1 MSARPEDLP
10 PRPRRFTRRRLFK
23 YSALGLIALV
33 GAAALIAFLY
43 LRSEKFNRYLAI
55 EIEKALESYG
65 LRAEIEKVEPELG
78 SGAVTLRD
86 VKLFN
91 RQTDQLIA
99 TLGRARASFTIR
111 DRFAFRLRRE
121 IVLDRLEID
130 AVDLWVVFDDRGQ
143 SNFLGLRRPPPL
155 RRRVTF
161 DYSRLAGSLNMAAI
175 HFIDRKRDLQ
185 GDLRDLTGEARPIED
200 ADPPEVGVRLASG
213 KGAIVHN
220 GHKMAIE
227 SIEFIGRV
235 MESGAEIERL
245 KLQSPVAEMTAS
257 GRLDDWRSP
266 RYQLDARA
274 WAWLEDVFALFAPA
288 GTAPGAGRPVA
299 TATGIVPVGTLP
311 VAVATESAPGAAT
324 KFSLKGL
331 TSFNGRVEGE
341 GAQWSASGKAGA
353 DELAAYGVTFRD
365 AQVEGARLDSQDGRW
380 TFSTGQAR
388 ARSVGAAG
396 FEVTNATASNVKGAI
411 VKGQTRITSDKV
423 TAASIKFGKAG
434 KAWRN
439 EFSGVTLRDVSAV
452 YEPGKGKGQWTFS
465 SAMTQARSGVAGDI
479 EFTDASA
486 SKPKATLI
494 AGQWLIASDQATA
507 KRLKA
512 GETTFNGVKARDLS
526 AAFEPG
532 ASKGEWTFSIGQ
544 AQARSGVA
552 GGTDLTNA
560 SASNVKGTVA
570 GGRAQITSEQAK
582 VERARAG
589 QNEFNEI
596 TARDL
601 KANFGSDVNKGRWT
615 FSIGQTQARSGGAF
629 GVKFTAALVSNVSGT
644 VDGGRAQITSGQA
657 TFDHAETGQGA
668 FNGITLRDVT
678 ATLGS
683 GANEARGLIS
693 LRDGN
698 WDRVKLGQTTGR
710 FAANRD
716 AISLSGF
723 DSSAFGG
730 AATGDLTVELAP
742 DGVSKLRADF
752 TGLQTAELFALF
764 GAPPSQLAGSVT
776 GRADVTWPG
785 TNLRLISGDI
795 SARFDGQT
803 TSTPDVIPVS
813 GEIVA
818 RAQSGVFTFDR
829 FTLNTG
835 ASTLTATGRLALDGD
850 SDLRFSITSTRAE
863 ELLTILNSPGLAS
876 AEIERLIGAYEPHLF
891 GDFNFTG
898 TLTGKLDNPTIAGDL
913 QASSFGL
920 RDEIL
925 GAVRGRVLLSPTE
938 FRFEQG
944 SLTTDTG
951 GSARFSYAGP
961 RDAEAATGRLDI
973 TFERIAIDS
982 LLGGLGLPT
991 QQKLVTGEV
1000 SGEARLSG
1008 LPAAPRG
1015 DVNLKLVNG
1024 VVAGQRAESA
1034 TAVIRFDTQTA
1045 RIERV
1050 EARLP
1055 QGRFTAGGA
1064 INLRTNEYQFQ
1075 GEAQQLGL
1083 QRLAEAFE
1091 LGAARVSG
1099 VADATFQ
1106 VSGDFDDPGAFRIEL
1121 AAQARQV
1128 TISGRASGP
1137 VTLTARTA
1145 ADGRIDIEMA
1155 TEIAGRRQPI
1165 TASLEWRR
1173 PGRPI
1178 TIMAD
1183 LADFDIALLLSVYAP
1198 DLAQSVSGRV
1208 TGRLRVAGPTV
1219 GAQGEA
1225 TLAGLR
1231 GALSLT
1237 AVALQVNGTPVDVS
1251 TPLDVAIGD
1260 SQLRIASARITARGA
1275 DLRVGGSLAMT
1286 EDAPIDFSIAGRVA
1300 LGAFRRPD
1308 DYFNLDG
1315 EVMLDARIGGSIND
1329 PNLSGVATLRDIS
1342 VSTPDAPITLDG
1354 GSGRVVLSGNRLTVE
1369 NFTARAGGGSAQIN
1383 GGATLSGF
1391 RTTEWRFDITAND
1404 AEALWRG
1411 VRAAIDANLTLSG
1424 TPQGQTLSGRVTI
1437 TTAEY
1442 TSSELSLVE
1451 LGERGRLRF
1460 GSFGGVRS
1468 AARAAIAPISL
1479 DVTVEARESFL
1490 IRSDQVNAVASA
1502 TLRLAGPLADPEI
1515 SGRVTFDGG
1524 AVIFRGRRYDI
1535 TSGWLE
1541 LSGGYEE
1548 PRLQL
1553 QAEGNIRGY
1562 RVIIGISGPINSL
1575 DLTLNSEPR
1584 LSRAEI
1590 ISLIT
1595 MGSVGS
1601 GAFSAPDP
1609 ARAGLTTAGAL
1620 LSEEF
1625 FSKTI
1630 GRETERFL
1638 GLNRFQIDPVLRPYD
1653 NPAARITIG
1662 RQLARGLSFFYST
1675 NLASEQEQTGVIEY
1689 DITNQ
1694 FSVVTTYTQ
1703 SGDTQVRGFDQS
1715 EFTIDIKGRKR
1726 FSLGAGRGV
1735 MAGPITGGVRPN
1747 FGRMALPPGNL
1758 MVGIAP
1764 SGGRVV
1770 KLSESR
1776 LRELLPVREGFS
1788 RAQLRLGE
1796 RNLTNYLQEKGYLF
1810 AQVQGRCEP
1819 ADCKAPSINDLRVF
1833 YDVQPGRRYELEDIH
1848 IVGAEELDEDELRPE
1863 LQSKR
1868 SNLLGE
1874 FPGLRD
1880 LPVLDGSPRG
1890 KTSNDRMRADRE
1902 TIRAALADLGYRSA
1916 QIESRLCFTGDPDE
1930 LALIFVVEK
1939 GPRSIVR
1946 EVVVRGNTL
1955 FEASE
1960 LRGLAPIKAG
1970 EPFSAERAREGARK
1984 IRDFYTQRGYLEA
1997 RTDVNILDLPGNC
2010 VSLIYDV
2017 TEGARAVAC
2026 AVDVTGQTITHPGSV
2041 RRFLDFEP
2049 GDVLTP
2055 RLLRDAER
2063 NLYATGA
2070 FREVTVRTTPD
2081 AAAWEA
2087 RRVTVNVA
2095 EADPLSLF
2103 YLLGYSTDEGPRA
2116 TVQFTHSN
2124 LFNRLILGAARV
2136 RGSQEE
2142 QLAQLQLTDLRPW
2155 GKKWAT
2161 TFSAFYER
2169 DSDVR
2174 PFVRRR
2180 LVNGDVEPNSRGQS
2194 FGINRFV
2201 GFVQTERKL
2210 GDRMAIRF
2218 RYSLQ
2223 NVKLFNLE
2231 NIPDIEVTRNE
2242 PALRLGLFSAGFTR
2256 ETRDN
2261 ILTPTRGQL
2270 FSFDHTLAAR
2280 ELGGNESFNKFFG
2293 EYQRYDTPA
2302 ALRGTTIALAARLG
2316 LAGLYKVTDRD
2327 GNGVISEPERS
2338 LPISERFFAGG
2349 ATTLRGFR
2357 FEEAGPQG
2365 ILEPRNSNELPTLVP
2380 VGGNALFIFNF
2391 ELRFPLSRRWRLV
2404 PFYDLGNVFRRAGD
2418 INFGGMTNSVGL
2430 GLRFNTPV
2438 GPVGVDY
2445 GYLLDPPS
2453 FTTASGATLR
2463 QPRNAFHIKI
2473 GQSF

>member
-1 MSARPEDLP
+1 MSARTEDLP
-10 PRPRRFTRRRLFK
+10 PRPRRFTRRRLFV

-33 GAAALIAFLY
+33 IIAVLIAFLY
-43 LRSEKFNRYLAI
+43 LRSERFNHFLAI
-55 EIEKALESYG
+55 EIEKALEAYE
-65 LRAEIEKVEPELG
+65 LRAEVEKVEPEFG
-78 SGAVTLRD
+78 SSAVTLRNL
-86 VKLFN
+86 KLFN
-91 RQTDQLIA
+91 RQTGQLIA
-99 TLGRARASFTIR
+99 VIDRARASFTIR
-111 DRFAFRLRRE
+111 DPFALRLRRE
-121 IVLDRLEID
+121 IVFDRLELG
-130 AVDLWVVFDDRGQ
+130 AVDLWVVFDEQGQ
-143 SNFLGLRRPPPL
+143 SNFQGLRRPPPL
-155 RRRVTF
+155 RRRITF
-161 DYSRLAGSLNMAAI
+161 DYSRLVGSLKKGMI
-175 HFIDRKRDLQ
+175 HFTDRKRDLR
-185 GDLRDLTGEARPIED
+185 GDLRDLTVEARPVEG
-200 ADPPEVGVRLASG
+200 ADPPKVGARLASG
-213 KGAIVHN
+213 KGAIVRN

-227 SIEFIGRV
+227 SVEFIGQV
-235 MESGAEIERL
+235 LESGDELELL
-245 KLQSPVAEMTAS
+245 KLRSPMNELTTS

-274 WAWLEDVFALFAPA
+274 WAWLEEVFALFAPTSA
-288 GTAPGAGRPVA
+288 APEAGRPVA
-299 TATGIVPVGTLP
+299 TAHGT
-311 VAVATESAPGAAT
+311 SS
-324 KFSLKGL
+324 KFPLKGL
-331 TSFNGRVEGE
+331 TSFNGRIEGD
-341 GAQWSASGKAGA
+341 GARWSAIGQAGS
-353 DELAAYGVTFRD
+353 DELAAYGITFRD
-365 AQVEGARLDSQDGRW
+365 ARVERARLDSLDGRW
-380 TFSTGQAR
+380 TFSSGQAQ
-388 ARSVGAAG
+388 ARSVSAG
-396 FEVTNATASNVKGAI
+396 DVELTNATASNVKGTI
-411 VKGQTRITSDKV
+411 VKGQTRITSDQV
-423 TAASIKFGKAG
+423 TVASIKIGEAG
-434 KAWRN
+434 NAGNAGNAGRN
-439 EFSGVTLRDVSAV
+439 EFSGIMLRDVSAI
-452 YEPGKGKGQWTFS
+452 YESGKGKGQWTFS
-465 SAMTQARSGVAGDI
+465 SSMGKARLGVAGEI

-486 SKPKATLI
+486 SKLSGTLI
-494 AGQWLIASDQATA
+494 DGHARFTSDQASA

-512 GETTFNGVKARDLS
+512 GQSEFNEVTARDLNT
-526 AAFEPG
+526 AFGSG

-544 AQARSGVA
+544 
-552 GGTDLTNA
+552 
-560 SASNVKGTVA
+560 
-570 GGRAQITSEQAK
+570 
-582 VERARAG
+582 
-589 QNEFNEI
+589 
-596 TARDL
+596 
-601 KANFGSDVNKGRWT
+601 
-615 FSIGQTQARSGGAF
+615 TQARSGLVEGI
-629 GVKFTAALVSNVSGT
+629 KFTTASTSNVSGT
-644 VDGGRAQITSGQA
+644 VAGGRAQITSGQA
-657 TFDHAETGQGA
+657 TFEHAETGQGA

-678 ATLGS
+678 ATLGP

-693 LRDGN
+693 LQDGN
-698 WDRVKLGQTTGR
+698 WDKIKLGQTTGR

-716 AISLSGF
+716 VISLSGF
-723 DSSAFGG
+723 DASAFGG
-730 AATGDLTVELAP
+730 GATGDLTVEFAP
-742 DGVSKLRADF
+742 DGASRLRADF

-764 GAPPSQLAGSVT
+764 GAQQSQLAGAVT

-803 TSTPDVIPVS
+803 TSTPDAIPVS
-813 GEIVA
+813 GEIVV
-818 RAQSGVFTFDR
+818 RMQRGVGAFDK
-829 FTLNTG
+829 FTLRTD

-863 ELLTILNSPGLAS
+863 ELLTILNSPGLAGD
-876 AEIERLIGAYEPHLF
+876 EIGRLMASYEPHLF
-891 GDFNFTG
+891 GDVNCTG
-898 TLTGKLDNPTIAGDL
+898 TLTGRLDNPTIAGDL

-925 GAVRGRVLLSPTE
+925 GAVRGRVMVSPSE
-938 FRFEQG
+938 YRFEQG
-944 SLTTDTG
+944 SLVTDTG
-951 GSARFSYAGP
+951 GSAKFNYVGP
-961 RDAEAATGRLDI
+961 RDAAASTGAFDI
-973 TFERIAIDS
+973 TFERVALDS
-982 LLGGLGLPT
+982 LLGGLGIPT

-1000 SGEARLSG
+1000 SGRARLTG

-1015 DVNLKLVNG
+1015 DVNLTLVNG
-1024 VVAGQRAESA
+1024 VIAGQRAESA

-1055 QGRFTAGGA
+1055 QGHFTAGGV
-1064 INLRTNEYQFQ
+1064 INLQTNEYQFQ
-1075 GEAQQLGL
+1075 GEALQLGL
-1083 QRLAEAFE
+1083 QRLAEAFDF
-1091 LGAARVSG
+1091 GAARLGG
-1099 VADATFQ
+1099 VVDATFQ
-1106 VSGDFDDPGAFRIEL
+1106 ISGDFDNPDTFRIEL
-1121 AAQARQV
+1121 TAQARQV
-1128 TISGRASGP
+1128 TIAGRASGP
-1137 VTLTARTA
+1137 MTLTARTA

-1165 TASLEWRR
+1165 TASIEWRR

-1178 TIMAD
+1178 TITAD
-1183 LADFDIALLLSVYAP
+1183 LADFDVAPFLAVYAA
-1198 DLAQSVSGRV
+1198 DITQSVSGRV
-1208 TGRLRVAGPTV
+1208 TGRLRLAGPTV
-1219 GAQGEA
+1219 DAQGGA

-1231 GALSLT
+1231 GALTLT
-1237 AVALQVNGTPVDVS
+1237 AVALQVDGTPVDVS

-1260 SQLRIASARITARGA
+1260 SQLRIASARITARGT
-1275 DLRVGGSLAMT
+1275 DLRIGGSIALN
-1286 EDAPIDFSIAGRVA
+1286 ENSPIDFSITGRVD

-1308 DYFNLDG
+1308 DYLNLDG
-1315 EVMLDARIGGSIND
+1315 EVTVDARVGGSIND
-1329 PNLSGVATLRDIS
+1329 PNLTGAATLRDIS
-1342 VSTPDAPITLDG
+1342 VSSPDAPITLDG

-1369 NFTARAGGGSAQIN
+1369 NFTARAGGGSAQIS
-1383 GGATLSGF
+1383 GGATLASF
-1391 RTTEWRFDITAND
+1391 RPTEWRFDITAKD

-1411 VRAAIDANLTLSG
+1411 VRAAIDANLTLTG
-1424 TPQGQTLSGRVTI
+1424 TPQGQTLSGRVAI
-1437 TTAEY
+1437 PVAEY

-1460 GSFGGVRS
+1460 SPFGGSRG
-1468 AARAAIAPISL
+1468 AARGPTIPPINL

-1490 IRSDQVNAVASA
+1490 IHSDQVNAVASA
-1502 TLRLAGPLADPEI
+1502 TLRLTGPLADPEI
-1515 SGRVTFDGG
+1515 SGRVTFEGG

-1541 LSGGYEE
+1541 LTGGYEE
-1548 PRLQL
+1548 ARLQL

-1562 RVIIGISGPINSL
+1562 RIIIGFSGPINSL

-1595 MGSVGS
+1595 TGSVGS
-1601 GAFSAPDP
+1601 GALNVPDP

-1625 FSKTI
+1625 ISKAL

-1638 GLNRFQIDPVLRPYD
+1638 GLNRFQIDHVLRPYD

-1662 RQLARGLSFFYST
+1662 RQLARGMSFFYST

-1689 DITNQ
+1689 DITKQ
-1694 FSVVTTYTQ
+1694 FSIVTTYTQ
-1703 SGDTQVRGFDQS
+1703 SGDTQVRTLDQN

-1747 FGRMALPPGNL
+1747 FGRLALPPGAL
-1758 MVGIAP
+1758 RVGIAP
-1764 SGGRVV
+1764 SDGREV

-1833 YDVQPGRRYELEDIH
+1833 YDVQPGRRYELKEIH
-1848 IVGAEELDEDELRPE
+1848 IVGADELDEDELRPD

-1874 FPGLRD
+1874 FPALRD

-1890 KTSNDRMRADRE
+1890 KTSNDQMRADRE
-1902 TIRAALADLGYRSA
+1902 TIRAAMADLGYRSA
-1916 QIESRLCFTGDPDE
+1916 QVESRLCFTTNRDE
-1930 LALIFVVEK
+1930 LALIFVLEK

-1946 EVVVRGNTL
+1946 DVVVRGNTL
-1955 FEASE
+1955 FGASE
-1960 LRGLAPIKAG
+1960 LRRLMPINVG

-1984 IRDFYTQRGYLEA
+1984 IKNFYTERGYLEA

-2010 VSLIYDV
+2010 VSMIYEV
-2017 TEGARAVAC
+2017 TEGDRALAC
-2026 AVDVTGQTITHPGSV
+2026 SVEVTGQTITRLGSV

-2055 RLLRDAER
+2055 KLLRNAER
-2063 NLYATGA
+2063 TLYATRA
-2070 FREVTVRTTPD
+2070 FREVLIRTTPD
-2081 AAAWEA
+2081 AAIPRPGAARED

-2095 EADPLSLF
+2095 DADPLSLF
-2103 YLLGYSTDEGPRA
+2103 YLLGYSTDEGPRV

-2124 LFNRLILGAARV
+2124 LLDRLLLGALRL

-2180 LVNGDVEPNSRGQS
+2180 IVNGDVEPSSRGQS
-2194 FGINRFV
+2194 FGISRFV

-2210 GDRMAIRF
+2210 GDRMALRF

-2261 ILTPTRGQL
+2261 VLSPTRGQL
-2270 FSFDHTLAAR
+2270 FSFDHSLAAR
-2280 ELGGNESFNKFFG
+2280 PLGGNESFNKFFG

-2302 ALRGTTIALAARLG
+2302 ALRGATIAIAARLG
-2316 LAGLYKVTDRD
+2316 LAGLYRVADRD
-2327 GNGVISEPERS
+2327 GNGVISEPERR

-2349 ATTLRGFR
+2349 STTLRGFR

-2365 ILEPRNSNELPTLVP
+2365 VLEPRNSNELPTLVP
-2380 VGGNALFIFNF
+2380 IGGDALVIFNF
-2391 ELRFPLSRRWRLV
+2391 ELRIPLSRRWRLV
-2404 PFYDLGNVFRRAGD
+2404 PFYDLGNVFRGVGD
-2418 INFGGMTNSVGL
+2418 INFSDMTNSVGL
-2430 GLRFNTPV
+2430 GLRFNTPI

-2453 FTTASGATLR
+2453 FIIASGATLR
-2463 QPRNAFHIKI
+2463 QPRSAFHIRI